1 MILKLPNGL
10 ILDGTI
16 EQVSAAAKA
25 MGYNS
30 VMDET
35 LYHYSDSKGQFIR
48 ITQMDTKYIAN
59 ALYKIYRDFSKGK
72 FLDGIVFAEEL
83 VSPHFKALL
92 DEYESRTDR

>member
-1 MILKLPNGL
+1 MILTLPNGL

-48 ITQMDTKYIAN
+48 ISQMDTKYIAN
-59 ALYKIYRDFSKGK
+59 ALYKLYRDVPRNSKW
-72 FLDGIVFAEEL
+72 DGTAFAEAL

-92 DEYESRTDR
+92 DEYETRTDR